1 MNVFVDTSGVLAMLD
16 ASDAGHP
23 RAAGAW
29 KKLVESGATFVT
41 TSYVLVE
48 TLALAQHRLGIAAVR
63 DIDRTLVPLMRVVW
77 IDAAFHAR
85 GMAALLAAGRRKLSL
100 VDCVSFEVMRE
111 GGIAR
116 AFTLDP
122 HFREQGFERV
132 P

>member
-16 ASDAGHP
+16 ASDGGHA
-23 RAAGAW
+23 RAAAAW
-29 KKLVESGATFVT
+29 KRLIEGGATLVT

-48 TLALAQHRLGIAAVR
+48 LIALAQNRLGVAAVR
-63 DIDRTLVPLMRVVW
+63 DIDRALVPLMRVVW
-77 IDAAFHAR
+77 IDAVFHAR
-85 GMAALLAAGRRKLSL
+85 AMAALLTAGRRKLSL

-111 GGIAR
+111 GGIAS

-132 P
+132 T

>member
-1 MNVFVDTSGVLAMLD
+1 VNVFVDTSGILAMLD
-16 ASDAGHP
+16 ASDAQHA
-23 RAAGAW
+23 RAADAW
-29 KKLVESGATFVT
+29 RRLLESGSTLVT

-48 TLALAQHRLGIAAVR
+48 SLALAQHRLGIGAAR

>member
-16 ASDAGHP
+16 ASDAAHR

-29 KKLVESGATFVT
+29 ARLLESESSLVT

-48 TLALAQHRLGIAAVR
+48 LTALAQSRLGVAAVR

-77 IDAAFHAR
+77 IDAVFHAR
-85 GMAALLAAGRRKLSL
+85 AMAALLAAGRRKLSL

-111 GGIAR
+111 GGIAS

-122 HFREQGFERV
+122 HFREQGFERI